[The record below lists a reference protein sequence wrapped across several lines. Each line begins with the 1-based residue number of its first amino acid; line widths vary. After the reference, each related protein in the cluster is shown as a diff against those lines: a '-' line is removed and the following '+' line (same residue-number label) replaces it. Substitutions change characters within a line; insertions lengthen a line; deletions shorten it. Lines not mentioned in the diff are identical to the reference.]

1 MDKVVK
7 EEADNQNGESSEAST
22 SGSTTPLA
30 QSQQGSAHVPRNP
43 VDKQEEADNQIGESS
58 QASTSG
64 STPPLAQSQQGSAHV
79 PRDPVDKQ
87 EEADNQN
94 GESSEASTSGST
106 TPLAQSQQGSA
117 HVPRDPVDTQEEA
130 DNQNGESSE
139 ASTSGSTP
147 PLAQSQQGSAHVPR
161 NPVDKQ
167 EEADNQN
174 GESSQA
180 STSGSTPP
188 LAQIQQ
194 GSAHVP
200 RDPVDTQEEADNQ
213 NGESSQASTSGSTTP
228 LAQSQQGSAHVPRDP
243 VDKQED
249 KDNQNGESSQA
260 STSGSTPPLAQSQQ
274 GSAHVPR
281 NPVDKQEEEPHT
293 THFFKWCVN
302 DKKRITFTCDKAGTV
317 ENVLMRSP
325 QFKKT
330 AKKNN
335 NKELVIVRDGKAIS
349 SHFPCSLIQ
358 NELLSVKY
366 VKAVDPPKQPESQRK
381 GPSGDLVTFHLLPK
395 GGDDV
400 VEIMRNPALKKFHEL
415 TVYAYKGEKVK
426 QALKRD
432 GRLLDIVFTKNCA
445 LSDKITESITEMS
458 SLVDH
463 LDGKTFQITLL
474 DKSSPPASQP
484 GSLDDANMMQTGS
497 QRSDSDGNQDPQQ
510 QSSTTESVDDN
521 TPKKNTKLDGNKA
534 PEKMLCEMPNSKT
547 MQKHLLSQ
555 FQDLVKEKKAQQGS
569 KHISIQNL
577 FRVDY
582 GKNAQTCREVKTMK
596 ELMKLSDSVCQV
608 RINESACGSG
618 FLLFDKFVLTN
629 GHVVRGIFNERT
641 GDPYER
647 VTVHFS
653 FESLD
658 PTESGAAVEE
668 VAGFEY
674 CNDESG
680 HKHDWALL
688 RLSAD
693 QTLPD
698 VLLTRFGF
706 LPQSGGICIIGHPDG
721 GVKKIDPCLIIP
733 TEDFKQVVERHRAE
747 NPQGVEPSNPY
758 YRENLETIQLITDH
772 FFDYASND
780 ESNRQALLYESCFYC
795 GSSGSPVFD
804 EHCNVV
810 AMHSGGYAY
819 KNAKGESRSVIEFG
833 YPLSIITE
841 RIIVQMVKNERFD
854 VLKNYLA
861 CSYKHHQD
869 MMTVVKKLV
878 ESRNCLAFK
887 YAANNSEVTNDESL
901 KSFFDFIS
909 QREEPVPMDSN

>member
-117 HVPRDPVDTQEEA
+117 HVPRDPVDTQEE
-130 DNQNGESSE
+130 
-139 ASTSGSTP
+139 
-147 PLAQSQQGSAHVPR
+147 
-161 NPVDKQ
+161 
-167 EEADNQN
+167 
-174 GESSQA
+174 
-180 STSGSTPP
+180 
-188 LAQIQQ
+188 
-194 GSAHVP
+194 
-200 RDPVDTQEEADNQ
+200 
-213 NGESSQASTSGSTTP
+213 
-228 LAQSQQGSAHVPRDP
+228 
-243 VDKQED
+243 
-249 KDNQNGESSQA
+249 
-260 STSGSTPPLAQSQQ
+260 
-274 GSAHVPR
+274 
-281 NPVDKQEEEPHT
+281 EPHA
-293 THFFKWCVN
+293 THSFEWCGS
-302 DKKRITFTCDKAGTV
+302 DKKYTTFTCKKAGTV
-317 ENVLMRSP
+317 ENLLKRSA
-325 QFKKT
+325 QFNEI

-349 SHFPCSLIQ
+349 SHFPCSLIK

-366 VKAVDPPKQPESQRK
+366 VKAVDKPKQPESKRK
-381 GPSGDLVTFHLLPK
+381 GPSGDLVTFHLLTK
-395 GGDDV
+395 GGKNV
-400 VEIMRNPALKKFHEL
+400 VEIMRNTALKKFHEL
-415 TVYAYKGEKVK
+415 TVYAYKDEKVK
-426 QALKRD
+426 QALRRD
-432 GRLLDIVFTKNCA
+432 GRLLNTVFKKNCA
-445 LSDKITESITEMS
+445 LSHKITESTTEMS
-458 SLVDH
+458 SLVDE
-463 LDGKTFQITLL
+463 LDGKTFKIILL
-474 DKSSPPASQP
+474 NKSSPPASQP
-484 GSLDDANMMQTGS
+484 GSLDDAYMVQTGS
-497 QRSDSDGNQDPQQ
+497 QRSVSDENQDPQQ

-521 TPKKNTKLDGNKA
+521 TPKKKPKLDGNKA
-534 PEKMLCEMPNSKT
+534 PEKMLCEIRNSKT
-547 MQKHLLSQ
+547 MQNRPVSE
-555 FQDLVKEKKAQQGS
+555 FRDLVKGMKVQQRS
-569 KHISIQNL
+569 KLSRIQNL
-577 FRVDY
+577 LRVDY

-608 RINESACGSG
+608 RINEKAEGSG

-629 GHVVRGIFNERT
+629 GHVVKDIYNEST
-641 GDPYER
+641 GQLNER

-653 FESLD
+653 FESLVQK
-658 PTESGAAVEE
+658 ESGAVVEE

-688 RLSAD
+688 RLGAD

-706 LPQSGGICIIGHPDG
+706 LPQGGAICIIGHPDG

-733 TEDFKQVVERHRAE
+733 TENRIQVVERHHGE
-747 NPQGVEPSNPY
+747 NPEGVLPLKPH
-758 YRENLETIQLITDH
+758 YRKNQESIQLVTH
-772 FFDYASND
+772 RFFEDASND
-780 ESNRQALLYESCFYC
+780 KSNRQALSYESCFYF

-819 KNAKGESRSVIEFG
+819 KNARGESRSVIEYG

-841 RIIVQMVKNERFD
+841 HIIVQMVERKKFD
-854 VLKNYLA
+854 VLKKYLA

-887 YAANNSEVTNDESL
+887 YAANNSVVTNDESL
-901 KSFFDFIS
+901 KTFFDFIS
-909 QREEPVPMDSN
+909 QREEPVPMDFN